1 MIYIVMFHEDVDTQ
15 PRAWRAFKSRNAA
28 TDYMVAERKL
38 LHEQYKFLSESEVK
52 ASIFMLECQ
61 LEE

>member
-1 MIYIVMFHEDVDTQ
+1 MIYIVMFHEDVDVA

-28 TDYMVAERKL
+28 TKYMMDERKL
-38 LHEQYKFLSESEVK
+38 LREQYKFLSESEVSD
-52 ASIFMLECQ
+52 SIYILECQ